1 MRRRVLLAL
10 LVLAATALIAG
21 CIPPSNPGKPIQT
34 LFVPAPSGQPQRLL
48 VILPGRGDDL
58 EGLRRSGAAEAAQRA
73 WPDADVVY
81 AELTLG
87 YYMEG
92 RAPERLHAEVIQP
105 ARERGRYRQVWLA
118 GASMGGMGVILY
130 DRAHPGALDGLVLMA
145 PYLGDGKIVREVA
158 DAGGVATWNAGPPQD
173 LGADTFQREMWR
185 HIQRWQ
191 RTPAEGQRVW
201 LTYGRSDRLRRAM
214 PVLAPALD
222 PDPVRVV
229 DGGHAWKVWSPAL
242 EGVLRA
248 ADADR

>member
-1 MRRRVLLAL
+1 MRRPTLLAL
-10 LVLAATALIAG
+10 LVLALTALLAG
-21 CIPPSNPGKPIQT
+21 CLPPSDPGKTIPT
-34 LFVPAPSGQPQRLL
+34 LFVPAPSGNAQRLL

-73 WPDADVVY
+73 WPDADVLY

-87 YYMEG
+87 YYMQG
-92 RAPERLHAEVIQP
+92 RAAERLHAEVIQP
-105 ARERGRYRQVWLA
+105 ARDRGRYREAWLA

-158 DAGGVATWNAGPPQD
+158 EAGGVATWDAGPPQE

-201 LTYGRSDRLRRAM
+201 LTYGRDDRLRRAM
-214 PVLAPALD
+214 PVLAPALR
-222 PDPVRVV
+222 PDHVRVV
-229 DGGHAWKVWSPAL
+229 DGGHAWKVWTPAL
-242 EGVLRA
+242 EAVLRA
-248 ADADR
+248 ADAER